1 MSRMFGFL
9 LFVGVAAAQQP
20 CPCAKGTAS
29 THSTTTRTVR
39 TVHAVR
45 TASPIHEA
53 NRSVDENERRSTE
66 VRTFTVPAGTPIA
79 VRLEQPLDTK
89 HDRAG
94 TPFVARLSRD
104 VVRNGEVVAPRGALA
119 RGHLVESKASGRLKG
134 RAKMGMTLDTIEARG
149 RVYRVATDGPEFV
162 TKGHK
167 KHDAVWIGGGAGTG
181 AGIGALAGGGVG
193 AAIGAG
199 AGAVAGTTGALIT
212 GKRQLHLATETP
224 VTFTLRQPVVVRE
237 RVLSASA
244 SR

>member
-1 MSRMFGFL
+1 MG
-9 LFVGVAAAQQP
+9 
-20 CPCAKGTAS
+20 
-29 THSTTTRTVR
+29 
-39 TVHAVR
+39 
-45 TASPIHEA
+45 EA
-53 NRSVDENERRSTE
+53 NRSVEETQRRSE
-66 VRTFTVPAGTPIA
+66 VRTFTVPAGTSIA

-94 TPFVARLSRD
+94 TPFVARVSRD
-104 VVRNGEVVAPRGALA
+104 MVRDGEVIVPRGALA

-134 RAKMGMTLDTIEARG
+134 RAKMWLTLDTIEARG

-167 KHDAVWIGGGAGTG
+167 KHDALWIGGGAGTG

-212 GKRQLHLATETP
+212 GKRQLRLATETP
-224 VTFTLRQPVVVRE
+224 VTFTLRRPVIVRE
-237 RVLSASA
+237 RVLSASVT
-244 SR
+244 R